1 MNTMNNNTVAACTFA
16 LAAIAIA
23 LIALL
28 ARFVRTKMKL
38 SIVTSQKKV
47 RLPVDFSWIVSLLN

>member
-16 LAAIAIA
+16 LAALAIA
-23 LIALL
+23 FIIAL
-28 ARFVRTKMKL
+28 RRVVRTMMK
-38 SIVTSQKKV
+38 IKVAIQKKV